1 VSVNNTSSGLDDT
14 ACAYDWLVFALPQ
27 SAFQARWL
35 DESDCVGAWESEAV
49 AAVLFPTGG
58 TLPAVRA
65 IDAAQVPLATHGPA
79 MSIQ

>member
-1 VSVNNTSSGLDDT
+1 MQKN
-14 ACAYDWLVFALPQ
+14 YQALLLSRLQ
-27 SAFQARWL
+27 DAFQARWL

-65 IDAAQVPLATHGPA
+65 IDSAQVRSNLCQAVD
-79 MSIQ
+79 SIE